1 MIIQKLTI
9 IIAVAVTV
17 SGCGLYKRYE
27 RPAEMVTDSLF
38 GAQYQTADS
47 SSIAD
52 LRWNELFTDP
62 FLQELIDSAL
72 VRNTDLRTARLRVEQ
87 AMTGLK
93 IARLDYLPSV
103 NFAPEGAVGGFNN
116 FSGANTGAGW
126 TYTVPVAV
134 NWDIDI
140 FGKRTNAKRQ
150 AQASAAMAQDYEQT
164 ARTGLIAGVAVQY
177 YTLLMLDEQL
187 RIAEST
193 SEKFAESVRVLRA
206 MMDAGMANE
215 IAVSQMEGAWYQV
228 EAAVED
234 IRKSVNNLE
243 NTLNLTLCQTPRHI
257 ERGVLSDASFP
268 EVLQTGLPV
277 SILNRRPD
285 VRAAENN
292 LASAYYAV
300 NAARADLYPSIS
312 LSGVA
317 GWTNNLGGTVMD
329 PAGLILNAAASLFQ
343 PIFNAGA
350 MRGKVRIARAE
361 QEAAS
366 LAFQQAVL
374 NAGAEVNDALTQYQT
389 ALSKEKWRSM
399 QVESLSKALEK
410 TEKMMQYTS
419 TTYLE
424 VLTAQQ
430 SLLQAETA
438 QAQDTYEK
446 ISSVIELYRALG
458 GGQL

>member
-1 MIIQKLTI
+1 MIKKLII

-17 SGCGLYKRYE
+17 SSCGIYKKYE

-38 GAQYQTADS
+38 GARYQTADT

-52 LRWNELFTDP
+52 LEWKELFTDP
-62 FLQELIDSAL
+62 FLQDLIDSAL
-72 VRNTDLRTARLRVEQ
+72 VRNTDLKTAQLRVEQ
-87 AMTGLK
+87 ALTGLK
-93 IARLDYLPSV
+93 ISHLDYLPSV

-116 FSGANTGAGW
+116 FSDLNTGAGW

-134 NWDIDI
+134 GWDIDL
-140 FGKRTNAKRQ
+140 FGKKTNAKRQ
-150 AQASAAMAQDYEQT
+150 AQASAAMAQDYEQ
-164 ARTGLIAGVAVQY
+164 AAQTGLIAGVAVQY

-193 SEKFAESVRVLRA
+193 CEKFAESVRVLRA
-206 MMDAGMANE
+206 MMEAGMANE

-228 EAAVED
+228 ETAVED
-234 IRKSVNNLE
+234 IRKSVNELE
-243 NTLNLTLCQTPRHI
+243 NSLNITLCQTPRHI
-257 ERGVLSDASFP
+257 KRGVLTDASFP
-268 EVLQTGLPV
+268 EKLQTGLPV
-277 SILNRRPD
+277 SILSRRPD

-292 LASAYYAV
+292 LAAAYYAV

-312 LSGVA
+312 LSGLA

-329 PAGLILNAAASLFQ
+329 PAGMILNAAASLFQ

-350 MRGKVRIARAE
+350 MRGKVKIARADQKVAE
-361 QEAAS
+361 
-366 LAFQQAVL
+366 LTFQQTVL
-374 NAGAEVNDALTQYQT
+374 NAGAEVNDALTKYQT
-389 ALSKEKWRSM
+389 ALSKEKWRTM
-399 QVESLSKALEK
+399 QVESLSNALVK

-446 ISSVIELYRALG
+446 ISAVIELYRALG
-458 GGQL
+458 GGQQ

>member
-1 MIIQKLTI
+1 MIKKLII

-17 SGCGLYKRYE
+17 SSCGIYKKYE

-38 GAQYQTADS
+38 GARYQTADT

-52 LRWNELFTDP
+52 LEWKELFTDP
-62 FLQELIDSAL
+62 FLQDLIDSAL
-72 VRNTDLRTARLRVEQ
+72 VRNTDLKTAQLRVEQ
-87 AMTGLK
+87 ALTGLK
-93 IARLDYLPSV
+93 ISRLDYLPSV
-103 NFAPEGAVGGFNN
+103 NFAPEGALGGFNN
-116 FSGANTGAGW
+116 FSDLNTGAGW

-134 NWDIDI
+134 GWDIDL
-140 FGKRTNAKRQ
+140 FGKKTNAKRQ
-150 AQASAAMAQDYEQT
+150 AQASAAMAQDYEQ
-164 ARTGLIAGVAVQY
+164 AAQTGLIAGVAVQY

-193 SEKFAESVRVLRA
+193 CEKFAESVRVLRA
-206 MMDAGMANE
+206 MMEAGMAND

-228 EAAVED
+228 ETAVED
-234 IRKSVNNLE
+234 IRKSVNELE
-243 NTLNLTLCQTPRHI
+243 NSLNITLCQTPRHI
-257 ERGVLSDASFP
+257 KRGVLTDASFP
-268 EVLQTGLPV
+268 EKLQTGLPA
-277 SILNRRPD
+277 SILSRRPD

-292 LASAYYAV
+292 LAAAYYAV

-329 PAGLILNAAASLFQ
+329 PAGMILNAAASLFQ

-350 MRGKVRIARAE
+350 MRGKVKIARADQKVAE
-361 QEAAS
+361 
-366 LAFQQAVL
+366 LTFQQTVL
-374 NAGAEVNDALTQYQT
+374 TAGAEVNDALTKYQT
-389 ALSKEKWRSM
+389 ALSKEKWRTM
-399 QVESLSKALEK
+399 QVESLSNALVK

-446 ISSVIELYRALG
+446 ISAVIELYRALG
-458 GGQL
+458 GGQQ